1 MKAFA
6 ALYRRLDETTK
17 TSEKVAALADYFRDA
32 EPASAAWAIYFL
44 IGRKLKRAIN
54 MRELREACLE
64 ATGLSEW
71 LFDESYDAV
80 GDLGEV
86 VAILLSD
93 PVTSSDLP
101 LDTWIEKRLSLLRG
115 MSESERRRVLID
127 SWNELDRQ
135 ERFVWNKLLTGSFR
149 VGVSRGLV
157 VRGLAAATG
166 IQAPLIEHRL
176 MGDWTPTLQFFL
188 ALIST
193 ESTETIAS
201 QPYPFCLAHALQNPP
216 ESLGDV
222 NDWAAEWKWDG
233 IRAQIV
239 RRGGKTYIWS
249 RGEEL
254 ITEQFPDLLPDAAD
268 LPDGTVIDGEIVVLL
283 HRRVQPFTTLQKRLN
298 RRRPGKKVLS
308 DSPVFFIAFD
318 VLEDAGIDVRRR
330 PLRER
335 RPILER
341 IVGRARSMSLDS
353 STSRF
358 QIAESHTVH
367 SWDELTQ
374 LRLAS
379 REYGVEGLMLKRWDS
394 PYGVGRT
401 TGMWW
406 KWKIDPYS
414 VDAVLIYAQ
423 RGHGRRAS
431 LYTDYTF
438 GVWNEGQLVAFAK
451 AYSGLTDAEI
461 RKVDQFVRSHTLE
474 KLGPVRVVEP
484 KLVFE
489 LAFENLQ
496 LSNRHKSGLAV
507 RFPRMARWR
516 TDKTPEQADSLQT
529 IRDLLPDGQAPPIP
543 G

>member
-17 TSEKVAALADYFRDA
+17 TNEKVAALADYFRAAD
-32 EPASAAWAIYFL
+32 PASAAWAIYFL
-44 IGRKLKRAIN
+44 TGRKLKRAIN
-54 MRELREACLE
+54 TRELCDACLE

-71 LFDESYDAV
+71 LFDESYEAV

-86 VAILLSD
+86 VAILLPD
-93 PVTSSDLP
+93 PAASSDVP
-101 LDTWIEKRLSLLRG
+101 LHEWIEKRLALLRE
-115 MSESERRRVLID
+115 MSEAERKRVLID
-127 SWNELDRQ
+127 SWNELGRQ
-135 ERFVWNKLLTGSFR
+135 ERLVWNKLLTGSFR

-166 IQAPLIEHRL
+166 IEAPLIEHRL
-176 MGDWTPTLQFFL
+176 MGDWNPTPQFFSSL
-188 ALIST
+188 VST

-201 QPYPFCLAHALQNPP
+201 QPYPFCLAHALQDPP

-222 NDWAAEWKWDG
+222 NEWAAEWKWDG

-239 RRGGKTYIWS
+239 RREGKTYIWS

-254 ITEQFPDLLPDAAD
+254 ITDQFPDLLADAAA
-268 LPDGTVIDGEIVVLL
+268 LPDGTVVDGEIVVLL
-283 HRRVQPFTTLQKRLN
+283 EGRVQPFTTLQKRLN
-298 RRRPGKKVLS
+298 RRQPGKKVLS
-308 DSPVFFIAFD
+308 DNPVFFTAFD
-318 VLEDAGIDVRRR
+318 VLEEAGVDVRPA

-341 IVGRARSMSLDS
+341 IIERVRSMSLDS

-358 QIAESHTVH
+358 HLAESHVVH
-367 SWDELTQ
+367 SWDELAQ
-374 LRLAS
+374 LRQAS

-406 KWKIDPYS
+406 KWKIEPYT

-438 GVWNEGQLVAFAK
+438 GVWNEGQLVPFAK

-461 RKVDQFVRSHTLE
+461 RKVDQFVRNHTLE
-474 KLGPVRVVEP
+474 KFGPVRVVEP

-496 LSNRHKSGLAV
+496 LSKRHKSGIAV

-529 IRDLLPDGQAPPIP
+529 IRDLLPG
-543 G
+543 GKVET

>member
-17 TSEKVAALADYFRDA
+17 TNEKVAALGDYFRVADA
-32 EPASAAWAIYFL
+32 ASAAWAIYFL
-44 IGRKLKRAIN
+44 TGRKLKRAITT
-54 MRELREACLE
+54 RELREACLE

-86 VAILLSD
+86 VAILLPD
-93 PVTSSDLP
+93 PATSSDVP
-101 LDTWIEKRLSLLRG
+101 LHEWIEMRLATMRALND
-115 MSESERRRVLID
+115 SERRQLLVQ

-149 VGVSRGLV
+149 VGVARGLV
-157 VRGLAAATG
+157 VRGLASATG
-166 IQAPLIEHRL
+166 IEASLIEHRL
-176 MGDWTPTLQFFL
+176 MGDWVPTAQFFSS
-188 ALIST
+188 LIST
-193 ESTETIAS
+193 ESIVTNTS
-201 QPYPFCLAHALQNPP
+201 RPYPFCLAHALQEPP

-222 NDWAAEWKWDG
+222 SDWQAEWKWDG

-239 RRGGKTYIWS
+239 RRGGKSYIWS

-254 ITEQFPDLLPDAAD
+254 ITDQFPDLLSDAAAM
-268 LPDGTVIDGEIVVLL
+268 PDGTVVDGEIVVL
-283 HRRVQPFTTLQKRLN
+283 REGRIQPFTTLQKRLN
-298 RRRPGKKVLS
+298 RRAPGKKVLA
-308 DSPVFFIAFD
+308 DSPVYFTAFD
-318 VLEDAGIDVRRR
+318 VMEDAGVDIRPL

-335 RPILER
+335 RPILEG
-341 IVGRARSMSLDS
+341 IVERVRSASLDAGL
-353 STSRF
+353 SRF
-358 QIAESHTVH
+358 QVAESHVVH
-367 SWDELTQ
+367 SWDELSE

-379 REYGVEGLMLKRWDS
+379 REHGVEGLMLKRWDS

-401 TGMWW
+401 TGLWW
-406 KWKIDPYS
+406 KWKIDPYT

-438 GVWNEGQLVAFAK
+438 GVWDEGQLVPFAK

-461 RKVDQFVRSHTLE
+461 RKVDQFVRNHTRE
-474 KLGPVRVVEP
+474 KFGPVRVVEP
-484 KLVFE
+484 QLVFE

-496 LSNRHKSGLAV
+496 LSKRHKSGIAV

-516 TDKTPEQADSLQT
+516 TDKTPEQADSLQA
-529 IRDLLPDGQAPPIP
+529 IRDLLPG
-543 G
+543 GKVET

>member
-6 ALYRRLDETTK
+6 SLYRRLDETTK
-17 TSEKVAALADYFRDA
+17 TNEKIAALADYFRSA

-44 IGRKLKRAIN
+44 TGQKLKRT
-54 MRELREACLE
+54 MTTRELRDACRE

-80 GDLGEV
+80 GDLAEV
-86 VAILLSD
+86 VAILLPD
-93 PVTSSDLP
+93 PRQSSDVP
-101 LDTWIEKRLSLLRG
+101 LHEWIDLRLSPMRQ
-115 MSESERRRVLID
+115 MSEPERKLVLVN
-127 SWNELDRQ
+127 SWNELDRL

-157 VRGLAAATG
+157 VRGLSAAAG
-166 IQAPLIEHRL
+166 VDAPLVEHRL
-176 MGDWTPTLQFFL
+176 MGDWVPTAKFFQSVV
-188 ALIST
+188 ST
-193 ESTETIAS
+193 EAGETIAS
-201 QPYPFCLAHALQNPP
+201 QPYPFCLAHALQDPP
-216 ESLGDV
+216 EALGEV
-222 NDWAAEWKWDG
+222 VQWAAEWKWDG

-254 ITEQFPDLLPDAAD
+254 ITDQFPDLHADAAR
-268 LPDGTVIDGEIVVLL
+268 LTDGTVADGEIVVLL
-283 HRRVQPFTTLQKRLN
+283 DGRVQPFTTLQKRLN
-298 RRRPGKKVLS
+298 RRQPGKKVLA
-308 DSPVFFIAFD
+308 DSPVHFIAFD
-318 VLEDAGIDVRRR
+318 VLEEAGNDVRSL
-330 PLRER
+330 PLSER

-341 IVGRARSMSLDS
+341 VIERVESASLDA

-358 QIAESHTVH
+358 RIAESHEVQT
-367 SWDELTQ
+367 WNDLAE

-379 REYGVEGLMLKRWDS
+379 RDKGVEGLMLKRWDS

-401 TGMWW
+401 SGLWW

-414 VDAVLIYAQ
+414 VDAVLLYAQ

-438 GVWNEGQLVAFAK
+438 GVWNEGQLVPFAK

-461 RKVDQFVRSHTLE
+461 RKVDHFVRNHTLD
-474 KLGPVRVVEP
+474 KFGPVRVVEP
-484 KLVFE
+484 QLVFE

-496 LSNRHKSGLAV
+496 LSNRHKSGIAV
-507 RFPRMARWR
+507 RFPRIARWR
-516 TDKTPEQADSLQT
+516 TDKTPQQADSLQT
-529 IRDLLPDGQAPPIP
+529 IRDLLPGGKVAT
-543 G
+543 